1 MRLLCAN
8 LLALLCLFISNSAY
22 SEDKKYTYYIE
33 WNEVKGNNG
42 YKIEIRK
49 KSLED
54 TLVMEEK
61 ISVNSLEFKIT
72 AGEYEFRISALN
84 RFGKPSS
91 WSQWSA
97 FVVEQDRPKSVVD
110 AEKKQALA
118 GNSQWKVLIPGLLPL
133 EKKEYGR
140 ASLVL
145 FWFGALAVAGN
156 AERTAGNSL
165 SQSGTNDSAF
175 LTLVALTSPLPV
187 SYFFLHRRE
196 EDKKEYDRHQNNQV
210 SIGVLALLS
219 YGLNAW
225 LEKRSFQSTSVLIE
239 SKSEYST
246 RWAYPSS
253 QTNSIFSLGRVEIS
267 FRKEL
272 E

>member
-1 MRLLCAN
+1 MKISAR
-8 LLALLCLFISNSAY
+8 CLSILFCIFISNSVY
-22 SEDKKYTYYIE
+22 SEDKNYTYYIE

-49 KSLED
+49 KGLED
-54 TLVMEEK
+54 TIAKEEK
-61 ISVNSLEFKIT
+61 VSTNSLEFKIP

-97 FVVEQDRPKSVVD
+97 FLVEQDRPKSVVE
-110 AEKKQALA
+110 AEKKLALA
-118 GNSQWKVLIPGLLPL
+118 AASPWKVWVPGLLPL

-140 ASLVL
+140 ASLII

-156 AERTAGNSL
+156 AERNAGNSL
-165 SQSGTNDSAF
+165 SQSATNDSAF
-175 LTLVALTSPLPV
+175 LTLVTLYSPLPV
-187 SYFFLHRRE
+187 SLYFIHQRE
-196 EDKKEYDRHQNNQV
+196 EDKKEYNRHQNNQV

-219 YGLNAW
+219 YGLNVW
-225 LEKRSFQSTSVLIE
+225 LEKRSFHSTTVLIE
-239 SKSEYST
+239 SKSESYS
-246 RWAYPSS
+246 RWTYPDSL
-253 QTNSIFSLGRVEIS
+253 TNPLLSLGRIEVS